1 LAQKPL
7 HSLIVG
13 IKGAG
18 EMASAIGWR
27 LYTANIRKIFM
38 MEVAHP
44 LAVRREV
51 SFCEAVRDGEK
62 TVDGVQAKSV
72 DRVEDIQSVWDRGWI
87 AVLMDPEWLTIEK
100 IPPDVLVDAIQAKRN
115 LGTAVEE
122 APLVIGLGPGFVAGK
137 DVHMVIE
144 TQRGHDLG
152 KVITAGSAAVNTGVP
167 GDIGGHSKKRVLKAY
182 CCGIFRAMRCI
193 GDLVQPGEVIGT
205 VEDVEVIAEIGGV
218 IRGLIRPGIRVMEG
232 QKLGDIDPRGDPGYC
247 YTISDKARAIAGSI
261 LEATLRVYNS

>member
-7 HSLIVG
+7 HSLVVG

-18 EMASAIGWR
+18 EMATAIGWR

-44 LAVRREV
+44 LAVRRAV

-62 TVDGVQAKSV
+62 TVEGIQAKGV

-87 AVLMDPEWLTIEK
+87 AVVVDPEWMTIEK
-100 IPPDVLVDAIQAKRN
+100 IRPDVVVDAIQAKRN

-152 KVITAGSAAVNTGVP
+152 KVITAGRASANTGVP
-167 GDIGGHSKKRVLKAY
+167 GDIGGHSRKRVLRAPSG
-182 CCGIFRAMRCI
+182 GIFRAMRYI
-193 GDLVQPGEVIGT
+193 GDSVQPGEAIGA
-205 VEDVEVIAEIGGV
+205 VEGVELRAEISGV
-218 IRGLIRPGIRVMEG
+218 LRGLIRPGIRVLQG